1 MGAPY
6 TNGKGFGILAASI
19 KLAKNQRVQGTALA
33 IHLSDDQATTVWK
46 IVVKAQTSE
55 GEYVVG
61 TLKTRAPIAGDPRVR
76 TVGLAFVPGVL
87 DWTIDVYGTRGA
99 TARFVLTAGP
109 SIQNPIEGTKEQ
121 RELADLIAS
130 CCPPGA
136 GGTFALVPA
145 NGSRLMRRIWDP
157 PGIINPALVQGV
169 LSPGPDVLTKV
180 YGATDPALPL
190 GTVFGLVDKDSAI
203 VAGDQWRIAPVPVT
217 PGVPFSF
224 TFDPDGVDFDHQARW
239 VLSSTVATATPIAGA
254 GGWVQ
259 AERI

>member
-6 TNGKGFGILAASI
+6 TTGKGFGILAASI
-19 KLAKNQRVQGTALA
+19 KLAKDQRVQGTALA
-33 IHLSDDQATTVWK
+33 IHLSDDIATAVWK

-61 TLKTRAPIAGDPRVR
+61 ALRTRAPVAGDPRVR

-99 TARFVLTAGP
+99 TARFVLTSGP
-109 SIQNPIEGTKEQ
+109 SIQNPIEGSKEQ
-121 RELADLIAS
+121 RELANLIAS

-157 PGIINPALVQGV
+157 PGVINPALRQGV
-169 LSPGPDVLTKV
+169 LSPGPDVITKI
-180 YGATDPALPL
+180 YGATDPATPA
-190 GTVFGLVDKDSAI
+190 GAFFGLVDKAAP
-203 VAGDQWRIAPVPVT
+203 VAVGDQWRIAPVPFV
-217 PGVPFSF
+217 PGVSLSF
-224 TFDPDGVDFDHQARW
+224 TFDPEGVDFDFQPRW
-239 VLSSTVATATPIAGA
+239 VLSSTLGTVTPLLA
-254 GGWVQ
+254 GGGWFQ